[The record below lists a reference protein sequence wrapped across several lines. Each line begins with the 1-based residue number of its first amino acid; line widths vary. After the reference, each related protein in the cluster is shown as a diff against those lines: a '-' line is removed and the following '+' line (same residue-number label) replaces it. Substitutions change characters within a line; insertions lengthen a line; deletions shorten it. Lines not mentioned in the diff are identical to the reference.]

1 MERAKRKPTES
12 LDAYDYYLRAMARFH
27 HWTQVSVDEALRLF
41 DQATKVDPYYASAYG
56 MAAMCYAQRK
66 WMGWAA
72 DRQHEIAE
80 TTRLAHLAA
89 QLGRDDA
96 VALSS
101 AGYALARIAGNL
113 DEGVAFLEQ
122 ALALNRN
129 LAQAWY
135 CIGHVKVFCG
145 QPDAALESLRHA
157 MRLSPID
164 PLMFLMLSGAA
175 FAHLTACRYDEA
187 SAYAKRALREKPNH
201 HPALRVVAASH
212 ALTGRMDDANKAMT
226 RMRQLNPALRVSD
239 LGDLIPFRRKEDL
252 AKYVE
257 GLRKAGLPE

>member
-1 MERAKRKPTES
+1 MYKRQAVDVKQVSRELGVRYVLEGSVRRGGQRVRITGQLINATTGMHLWADRFDGELEDIFSLQDRVAESVVGAIAPRLEQAEMERAKRKPTES

-27 HWTQVSVDEALRLF
+27 RWTQVSVDEALRLF

-122 ALALNRN
+122 ALALNPN

-135 CIGHVKVFCG
+135 CIGHVKVF
-145 QPDAALESLRHA
+145 LR
-157 MRLSPID
+157 
-164 PLMFLMLSGAA
+164 
-175 FAHLTACRYDEA
+175 
-187 SAYAKRALREKPNH
+187 
-201 HPALRVVAASH
+201 
-212 ALTGRMDDANKAMT
+212 
-226 RMRQLNPALRVSD
+226 
-239 LGDLIPFRRKEDL
+239 
-252 AKYVE
+252 
-257 GLRKAGLPE
+257 